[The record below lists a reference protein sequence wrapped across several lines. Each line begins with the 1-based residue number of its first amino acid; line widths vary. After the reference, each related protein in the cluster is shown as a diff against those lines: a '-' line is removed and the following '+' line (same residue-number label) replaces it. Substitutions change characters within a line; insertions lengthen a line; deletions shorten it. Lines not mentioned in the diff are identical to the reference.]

1 MNGVRNYL
9 EKKENK
15 NGGIIYFR
23 FYYYYFSIRVKKDHF
38 SMPMGCLKKKWDGG
52 SNNPKLN
59 LRKSHF
65 GNF

>member
-23 FYYYYFSIRVKKDHF
+23 FYYYFSIRVKKDHF